1 MATTT
6 YTQHSVSVGSAQHTE
21 TSIWEKAESSRYGL
35 NMLILAL
42 TLIPGGMA
50 TPYAVAMG
58 DIQFALVLF
67 PSVFSLIL
75 VMGLAPIKMIVY
87 TSAFALA
94 MNLIMF
100 LAGALG

>member
-6 YTQHSVSVGSAQHTE
+6 FTQHSVSIESAQNTA
-21 TSIWEKAESSRYGL
+21 TSVWDKAEPNRYGL

-58 DIQFALVLF
+58 DVQFALVLF

-75 VMGLAPIKMIVY
+75 VMGLAPMKMIVY

-100 LAGALG
+100 LAGALA

>member
-1 MATTT
+1 MSTTT
-6 YTQHSVSVGSAQHTE
+6 FTQTAASSTSTT
-21 TSIWEKAESSRYGL
+21 TSIWDKAEPNRYGL

-58 DIQFALVLF
+58 DVQFALVLF

-75 VMGLAPIKMIVY
+75 VMGLAPMKMIVY

-100 LAGALG
+100 LAGAIG

>member
-6 YTQHSVSVGSAQHTE
+6 FTHAAATSTHATA
-21 TSIWEKAESSRYGL
+21 TSIWDKAEPNRYGL

-58 DIQFALVLF
+58 DVQFALVLF

-75 VMGLAPIKMIVY
+75 VMGLAPMKMIVY

-94 MNLIMF
+94 MNLIIF
-100 LAGALG
+100 LAGALS